1 MPGAG
6 RGRHGGAGDAPVG
19 VEAGAGGWSAA
30 GAGEPTRERGPAAGL
45 NDTLRHLP
53 DLPGCYIFRDAAGHI
68 LYVGKALSLRN
79 RVRSYFPAG
88 AGTAARTSAGGGK
101 TAALMALVAG
111 LEFIVT
117 DSESEALV
125 LENNLIKQHRPKYNI
140 RLRDDKQYPY
150 LRLARGVPW
159 PRLELVRQP
168 RPDGARYF
176 GPYPHSSG
184 VWETMQI
191 LRRVFPY
198 RSCSDRRLGQPHA
211 CLYHHIH
218 RCLAP
223 CIGACTAGAYRAMVA
238 ELEQFLDGRG
248 EGVLTRLRGAMEA
261 AADGL
266 RFEEAAELRDRLRA
280 LESVLERQKVQVRSE
295 TDRDALA
302 IARGGTEGEDA
313 AVQVFF
319 YRAGKLSGRD
329 GFLLTGAAGRTD
341 AEVVLAFLEQFY
353 GGGGAAV
360 PREVL
365 LPVPLEPGAEVVVE
379 ALLRARRGG
388 AVRLAVPRRGEKRQ
402 IVDLVQK
409 NATEFLTAELWRRDR
424 SAAAVSLALEDLRR
438 CLDLPAVPRRIECY
452 DNSNLMGLHAVAAMV
467 VFEDGQP
474 KKADYRKF
482 RVKTVVGADDF
493 ATMREV
499 LGRRFARALR
509 ERRALAAADPEGEVP
524 APPTGTGLP
533 RDAAALPAADAA
545 SSFTR
550 LPDLVVVDGG
560 RGQLSAA
567 RAVMRELGVDD
578 IPTCGLAKEHEWV
591 FVEGRAAPIILP
603 RTSPGLRLLQRARDE
618 AHRFGLG
625 FHRQVRGQAAV
636 ASILQEAPGIGPKRR
651 RALLRAF
658 GSLEAL
664 RQASVADLAAVPGMN
679 RQAAEDVV
687 QYLGAAPP
695 ERLVT
700 TEGGV

>member
-6 RGRHGGAGDAPVG
+6 RGGPGGDGAPT
-19 VEAGAGGWSAA
+19 AA
-30 GAGEPTRERGPAAGL
+30 VAVAGEPPERGPAAGL

-53 DLPGCYIFRDAAGHI
+53 DLPGCYIFRDAADHI

-88 AGTAARTSAGGGK
+88 AATAARTPAGGGK
-101 TAALMALVAG
+101 TAALVALVAR

-150 LRLARGVPW
+150 LRLAQGSPW

-223 CIGACTAGAYRAMVA
+223 CIAACTADAYRAMVT

-248 EGVLTRLRGAMEA
+248 DGVLTRLRAAMEA

-295 TDRDALA
+295 TDRDVLAL
-302 IARGGTEGEDA
+302 ARGGTEGEDA
-313 AVQVFF
+313 AIQVFF
-319 YRAGKLSGRD
+319 YRGGKLSGRD

-365 LPVPLEPGAEVVVE
+365 LPLPLEPGAEVALE
-379 ALLRARRGG
+379 ALLRGRRGG
-388 AVRLAVPRRGEKRQ
+388 AVRLAVPLRGEKRQ

-409 NATEFLTAELWRRDR
+409 NAAEFLTAELWRRDR

-438 CLDLPAVPRRIECY
+438 CLDLPALPRRIECY
-452 DNSNLMGLHAVAAMV
+452 DNSNLLGLHAVAAMV

-474 KKADYRKF
+474 QKADYRKF
-482 RVKTVVGADDF
+482 RVRTVVGADDF

-509 ERRALAAADPEGEVP
+509 ERRAIAAADPEGEVP
-524 APPTGTGLP
+524 AAQTRPDAP
-533 RDAAALPAADAA
+533 RDAAAPSAADGA
-545 SSFTR
+545 SAFTR

-560 RGQLSAA
+560 RGQLAAA

-625 FHRQVRGQAAV
+625 FHRQVRGKAAV

-651 RALLRAF
+651 RALLQAF
-658 GSLEAL
+658 GSLAAL

-687 QYLGAAPP
+687 QYLGAVHP
-695 ERLVT
+695 ERPVT